1 MFERLI
7 EYIND
12 CTDVRVV
19 LYQQDSM
26 HYIETEYYSNLGEDV
41 VGTVWFDEKSAESLV
56 DALNKTLEDI
66 YDRYDE
72 DLELYIR
79 ERLRG
84 TEHFSARQLVED
96 AVWKVNFWQKFVQ
109 DVTEWYHKTISE
121 KND

>member
-26 HYIETEYYSNLGEDV
+26 YYIETEYCSNLGEDV

-79 ERLRG
+79 ERPRG

-96 AVWKVNFWQKFVQ
+96 AVWKVNFWKKFVQ